1 MNKNGLVFMNPEID
15 KNSNKNTSNR
25 QQPGTRRLKLLIVLI
40 GIIVVAAAAAGVLYQ
55 RGNRQAQAD
64 YIKLIGN
71 WIRPDGG
78 YIINIRD
85 INSDGRVQAEYYN
98 PNPINVA
105 QAKIAFKGNKVKLF
119 LELRDAG
126 YPGCT
131 YDLTYDK
138 QTDRLSGI
146 YYQAAINQKFDIV
159 FLRR

>member
-1 MNKNGLVFMNPEID
+1 MNHKRHKSSATVTTD
-15 KNSNKNTSNR
+15 R
-25 QQPGTRRLKLLIVLI
+25 QKPRIRLFKLLALLI
-40 GIIVVAAAAAGVLYQ
+40 GLIVVVAAVAGVLYQ
-55 RGNRQAQAD
+55 RGNRQARAD
-64 YIKLIGN
+64 YKKLIGN

-78 YIINIRD
+78 YIISICD

-98 PNPINVA
+98 PNPIKVS

>member
-1 MNKNGLVFMNPEID
+1 MQPEKSRI
-15 KNSNKNTSNR
+15 
-25 QQPGTRRLKLLIVLI
+25 RLLTVLI

-55 RGNRQAQAD
+55 RGNRQAQAS
-64 YIKLIGN
+64 YSKLIGN

-78 YIINIRD
+78 YVINIRSID
-85 INSDGRVQAEYYN
+85 PNGQVQAAYLN